1 MTTEVIS
8 VYADV
13 PHSLFDTFTNA
24 LDSSADPNVEVR
36 AAYAYA
42 TVGGV
47 QKLIDRIG
55 TARRWNV
62 AQKRVLVGVHSGI
75 TEPAALEILRT
86 MKLAEVRAFVPGGRL
101 TQRAFASTPVFHP
114 KVLALVTNAGLT
126 AIQAGSPNLTSAA
139 VGERPT
145 NYELALST
153 IADNGFS
160 LDNRGDFE
168 RWWTHLWD
176 NSRPVNRRFIRRYA
190 GLRQQVLDLNP
201 ILTAMIEV
209 PETVKDAHHFFM
221 EVGAG
226 SGPPDARHQIEFPR
240 GLAEFFGEPEFNRRN
255 LKLQRLG
262 EIWERRPLTHK
273 RTSYGVDIWRLGMPT
288 TKSGGPP
295 IVERA
300 IRFTRTGEPDTF
312 DFEVADTGSTDFRS
326 WEEAANLSGHLGS
339 THGLRARKYGFY

>member
-1 MTTEVIS
+1 MTTEVIP
-8 VYADV
+8 VYAGF

-24 LDSSADPNVEVR
+24 LDTSADPTVEVR

-47 QKLIDRIG
+47 QKLIDRVG
-55 TARRWNV
+55 KAERWNST
-62 AQKRVLVGVHSGI
+62 QKRVLVGVHNAV
-75 TEPAALEILRT
+75 TEPAALEILRNI
-86 MKLAEVRAFVPGGRL
+86 KRAEVRAFVPGGKL
-101 TQRAFASTPVFHP
+101 KQGVFASAPVFHP
-114 KVLALVTNAGLT
+114 KVLALVTSVGLS

-153 IADNGFS
+153 IAVDGSS
-160 LDNRGDFE
+160 LDDPGDFE
-168 RWWTHLWD
+168 QWWTYLWD
-176 NSRPVNRRFIRRYA
+176 NSRPVNRPFIRRYA

-209 PETVKDAHHFFM
+209 PETVKEAHHFFM

-240 GLAEFFGEPEFNRRN
+240 ALAEFFGEPEFNRRN
-255 LKLQRLG
+255 LKLQQLG
-262 EIWERRPLTHK
+262 QIWERRPLTHK
-273 RTSYGVDIWRLGMPT
+273 QTSYGVDIWRLGMPT
-288 TKSGGPP
+288 TNSGGPP

-312 DFEVADTGSTDFRS
+312 DFEVADIGSTDFRS